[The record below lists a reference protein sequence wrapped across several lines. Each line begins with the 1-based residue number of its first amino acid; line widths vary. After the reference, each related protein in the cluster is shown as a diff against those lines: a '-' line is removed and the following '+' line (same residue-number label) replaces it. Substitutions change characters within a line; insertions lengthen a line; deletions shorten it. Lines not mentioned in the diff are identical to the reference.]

1 MWITRFVL
9 LGVLVA
15 LDGFGA
21 YMLEHRSRYKRV
33 LENTVFNV
41 VLVIVGHCV
50 CYLIVILPPDGGW
63 SARPSWM
70 QHASVR
76 IGFPT
81 VGLLLICA
89 GAFLAVAAWNQ
100 RKAIGVQDV
109 EEGLLTSGLYRYFRH
124 PIYTGILWVTLGL
137 ALLIRNPD
145 GLLMFP
151 AILIWLFAG
160 TIYEEKRDVGM
171 KFPEQY
177 RTYRQATNMFGP
189 IWVWSVLFAAI
200 LLIVA
205 SALAAV
211 DSSCHGFSES
221 ALHCI

>member
-1 MWITRFVL
+1 ML

-21 YMLEHRSRYKRV
+21 YMLKHRSRYKKV

-50 CYLIVILPPDGGW
+50 CYLIVILPPEGGW
-63 SARPSWM
+63 SARPGWM

-76 IGFPT
+76 IGFPI

-89 GAFLAVAAWNQ
+89 GAFLAIAALKQ
-100 RKAIGVQDV
+100 RKVIGVQEV

-145 GLLMFP
+145 GLLMFL
-151 AILIWLFAG
+151 AILTWLFAG
-160 TIYEEKRDVGM
+160 TMLEEKLDMCIR
-171 KFPEQY
+171 FPEQY
-177 RTYRQATNMFGP
+177 RNYRQTTRMFGP
-189 IWVWSVLFAAI
+189 IWLWVTLIVLLAVLIGAAI
-200 LLIVA
+200 
-205 SALAAV
+205 AV
-211 DSSCHGFSES
+211 E
-221 ALHCI
+221 